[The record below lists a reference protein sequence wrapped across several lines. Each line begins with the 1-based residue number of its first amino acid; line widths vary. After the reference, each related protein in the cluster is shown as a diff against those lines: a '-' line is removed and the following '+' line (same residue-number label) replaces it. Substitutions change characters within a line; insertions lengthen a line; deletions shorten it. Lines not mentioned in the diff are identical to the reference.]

1 MEENNIEERLE
12 KLEKSNK
19 KSIGVII
26 ALVIIVLI
34 LCALLLLTKTNIL
47 STLGI
52 TNKQGNSAPEVV
64 DKDEEKETEKETKVE
79 KIEGPEVT
87 ATAKNLVDNLSHY
100 SGCIL
105 IDEFLS
111 TTKITTKDISGAIAF
126 QLVMFKD
133 YYPLYKTSYEMPN
146 SIPVADI
153 AQHATK
159 YFGKNY
165 KFVPS
170 NPKVCMNYQYDAASS
185 SYVKIESGCGGT
197 CGPQEYTVNSAYIE
211 GEYLYASVTNK
222 GVTYLF
228 TFMNEDNNYIFVS
241 TEPVAY

>member
-52 TNKQGNSAPEVV
+52 TNKQGNSGGEVV
-64 DKDEEKETEKETKVE
+64 DKNEEKETEKETKVE

-87 ATAKNLVDNLSHY
+87 ETAKNLVDNLSHV
-100 SGCIL
+100 SGCRL
-105 IDEFLS
+105 LDEFLS
-111 TTKITTKDISGAIAF
+111 TTKLTAKELPGYVPFQIVMSLDI
-126 QLVMFKD
+126 
-133 YYPLYKTSYEMPN
+133 YPKYQNQPRPD
-146 SIPVADI
+146 SISLGEVSNYAK
-153 AQHATK
+153 K

-165 KFVPS
+165 TFVPTD
-170 NPKVCMNYQYDAASS
+170 PKECSEYKYDVAKSA
-185 SYVKIESGCGGT
+185 YIKGQAGCGGA

-222 GVTYLF
+222 GTTYLF

-241 TEPVAY
+241 TEPVA